1 MGSSPIGLV
10 TQPAENKAVT
20 KSDKPGSKSQN
31 QKLASSLFLESENDA
46 DLRLFVE
53 RWPNLSVELGQAIV
67 RMVR

>member
-1 MGSSPIGLV
+1 
-10 TQPAENKAVT
+10 
-20 KSDKPGSKSQN
+20 
-31 QKLASSLFLESENDA
+31 LFLESENDA